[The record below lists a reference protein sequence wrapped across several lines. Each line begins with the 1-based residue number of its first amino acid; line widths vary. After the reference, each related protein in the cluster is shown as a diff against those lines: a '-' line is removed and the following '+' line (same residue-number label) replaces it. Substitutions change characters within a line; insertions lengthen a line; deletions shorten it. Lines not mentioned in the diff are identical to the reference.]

1 MLLRDNRTTEVR
13 STSANSLVQVFV
25 VMRQVSVHEAK
36 THLSRLLRQV
46 ILGKDVVITRSGRPV
61 ERLVAVEDE
70 RPVLASPYARHV
82 SGLATSITRTE
93 IRRASSGES
102 VSRSRSSSTA
112 ALFGRGPDSGIWQ
125 SSGSLP
131 NQNTR

>member
-1 MLLRDNRTTEVR
+1 MFPRDNRTTEVR
-13 STSANSLVQVFV
+13 SSSVNPMVQVFV

-46 ILGKDVVITRSGRPV
+46 VLGKDVVTTRSGRPV

-70 RPVLASPYARHV
+70 RPVSDSPYAGHV
-82 SGLATSITRTE
+82 PGLATSITRTE

-102 VSRSRSSSTA
+102 VSRSRFSSA
-112 ALFGRGPDSGIWQ
+112 GALFGRGPDSGIWQ
-125 SSGSLP
+125 GSGSLP
-131 NQNTR
+131 NQNTK